1 MTDSP
6 EIDSSEP
13 GEAASREGVEARVA
27 VLRAEVEAE
36 TSRPQKAQLHHE
48 IGVLIERFL
57 ANDALAVKEYLTAY
71 NLDPS
76 FRPPLF
82 SLVRIFERR
91 RSFRN
96 LVRLHEAEQKSATN
110 EVDRA
115 SAVLDRAVLL
125 EDHLESAD
133 EATPL
138 WPEAVA
144 IDPTSGA
151 AALMLERAARRA
163 GDRATLVDVLARRVE
178 IVEDPTLKALLMV
191 ELARE
196 RAQDGDL
203 DAAFALI
210 REAAALPAARWR
222 SLDQMERLARRH
234 DRSLELIEALEGRA
248 VLAGAMARGEDQGQ
262 GSGAFSVQ
270 RFADEARAANE
281 AAALWFESSQLRLAQ
296 HADAAGA
303 VQALDQA
310 ITLRPDDVLLHQER
324 MLACELAGD
333 VAGAATEAR
342 YLIDHG
348 VSGRFAAALY
358 FNLAESAQAEGD
370 VERAAAELDRAL
382 AADPSSAAGAAL
394 LDDLLLDRGAHG
406 ARVARLEA
414 RAEEDEK
421 GRVESL
427 WRAAQ
432 IAAEQLRDFPR
443 ARALYQRAADAA
455 EHTARRAAVLRELYA
470 AALRHGDGEA
480 ARDTVRTLLAT
491 GSVDDEERAAL
502 ERDLY
507 ELLRSVTVD
516 PGAARAALDDALSD
530 PAAATWAADA
540 ARLHAARED
549 DLALLARAHRV
560 IADRA
565 PEEEVKAAHL
575 CAAARA
581 LARSGAE
588 DEAIRVLRSAIERSP
603 GHRYAV
609 ALLEEMLRARGEAE
623 EVVALLREAAAAQA
637 GARAAEMNLLLAG
650 AAAEATGDAKLAQKT
665 YEEAID
671 RDPTSIAPLLSL
683 RRLAEQTADSA
694 LLRDVLEK
702 LSELELSAGEPGRA
716 TFQLGEHYDLVAS
729 KPALAEAPLEAALRS
744 PVVGLSA
751 AAQLLLLP
759 SREIPASA
767 RIAAAARMG
776 DEAREATAPAIL
788 RVLAG
793 EGLGGGA
800 NGAAQRSE
808 EALAALAEVRP
819 SDRWAHWAL
828 IRLHG
833 ASGRT
838 AERALAWGALAEA
851 TDDAESE
858 SELML
863 HSLRARMVAEGAEAA
878 DDAFLIAQ
886 EIAATSPDTAA
897 AGVAL
902 DETLTGGD
910 DAESRAEALGARIAH
925 AGREAG
931 THVTAALGRALGASG
946 RSNEALATLRRV
958 VEEDATDLA
967 SWEAMRVAAREE
979 QAWEDVVRACDELAK
994 NVAGDLRAQ
1003 LLEEAASVLMDDLGR
1018 DDDATERLSQALAI
1032 DPSRG
1037 IAFGRLHDLL
1047 AEREDTRGLID
1058 LVGKRISLIDDSDE
1072 LVRLFYEHARLH
1084 RSEGNR
1090 AAALDALDNVLMLEG
1105 DHVGALALKVEIHV
1119 SLEQWQPAVD
1129 ALRSLAGADVPMAQ
1143 RRLAHIG
1150 AADFLEK
1157 HLDDS
1162 DAAIEELRKV
1172 VELGA
1177 ADAGVHARIADVAKR
1192 SGRSADAAAALLDA
1206 AAASSGA
1213 ARAGYER
1220 RAAEILRAEGR
1231 EDEAR
1236 SALRRALAESP
1247 DDLVSAEMLADLLV
1261 DPVERRDLSVAFETT
1276 VRESLAV
1283 DPTDEDALRK
1293 LRRAAAWRGET
1304 DLEYIVLGTLL
1315 ALGLALPDEEETFRA
1330 RHSRRT
1336 PRMTEGARLH
1346 QESIAHL
1353 RPAQARSSVAQV
1365 ARAAEETV
1373 AEMDRLEPAT
1383 YGVGRG
1389 ALVSPK
1395 SEHPVRDEIFAIA
1408 HAFGIDAGELYVGGN
1423 DASQIAAVPGKKGK
1437 PVFIVGDG
1445 VQAPLSEA
1453 RRFVVGQLAMAIH
1466 DGILPFVQRRPGE
1479 AASVLHAAAAAAEAP
1494 LPGGAARADVEELR
1508 RAIDR
1513 KMSRRAK
1520 RAIAEAAGAAAGSDV
1535 DAWAEAAASS
1545 ALRAGLLFAGD
1556 LGVALAAVLPAPFSA
1571 EDVKASRM
1579 ARDLVAFFISHE
1591 SLALRRE
1598 LGIAR

>member
-6 EIDSSEP
+6 ETNPSEP
-13 GEAASREGVEARVA
+13 GDAVSREGVEARVA
-27 VLRAEVEAE
+27 ILRAEVDAE
-36 TSRPQKAQLHHE
+36 TERPKKAQLHHE

-82 SLVRIFERR
+82 ALVRIFERR

-115 SAVLDRAVLL
+115 SAVVDRAVLL

-133 EATPL
+133 EASPL
-138 WPEAVA
+138 WAEAVA
-144 IDPTSGA
+144 VDPSSGA
-151 AALMLERAARRA
+151 AALMLERACRRS
-163 GDRATLVDVLARRVE
+163 GDRATLIDVLARRAEV
-178 IVEDPTLKALLMV
+178 VEDPTLKALLMV

-196 RAQDGDL
+196 RAHEGNI
-203 DAAFALI
+203 DAAFALM

-234 DRSLELIEALEGRA
+234 DRSLELIEAIEGRA
-248 VLAGAMARGEDQGQ
+248 VLAGATARGEDRGQ

-281 AAALWFESSQLRLAQ
+281 AAALWFESAQLRLSH
-296 HADAAGA
+296 HADAMGA

-310 ITLRPDDVLLHQER
+310 LSLRADDLLLHQER

-333 VAGAATEAR
+333 VAGAATEAA
-342 YLIDHG
+342 YLIERG
-348 VSGRFAAALY
+348 VSGRFAAALH

-370 VERAAAELDRAL
+370 AERAAAELDRAL
-382 AADPSSAAGAAL
+382 AADPGSAAGAAL
-394 LDDLLLDRGAHG
+394 LDDLLLDRGAHD
-406 ARVARLEA
+406 ARVTRLEA
-414 RAEEDEK
+414 RAEEDAA

-432 IAAEQLRDFPR
+432 IAAEQLRDFTR
-443 ARALYQRAADAA
+443 ARALYQRAADGA
-455 EHTARRAAVLRELYA
+455 EHPSRKAAVLRELYA

-480 ARDTVRTLLAT
+480 ARDAVRALIAT
-491 GSVDDEERAAL
+491 GAVDDEERAAL
-502 ERDLY
+502 KRDLY
-507 ELLRSVTVD
+507 ELLRSVTED
-516 PGAARAALDDALSD
+516 PDAARAALEDALAD
-530 PAAATWAADA
+530 PAAASWAADA
-540 ARLHAARED
+540 ARLYAAREG
-549 DLALLARAHRV
+549 DLPLLARAHQV

-565 PEEEVKAAHL
+565 PEGEVKAAHL

-588 DEAIRVLRSAIERSP
+588 DEAIRVLRSALERSP

-650 AAAEATGDAKLAQKT
+650 AAAEASGDAKLARQT
-665 YEEAID
+665 YEEAAD
-671 RDPTSIAPLLSL
+671 RDPSSIAPLLAL
-683 RRLAEQTADSA
+683 RRLAEQTDDSA

-702 LSELELSAGEPGRA
+702 LSEIELSAGDPGRA
-716 TFQLGEHYDLVAS
+716 TFELGEHYDLVAG
-729 KPALAEAPLEAALRS
+729 KPELAESPLEASLPS
-744 PVVGLSA
+744 PIAGLSA
-751 AAQLLLLP
+751 AVELLLLP
-759 SREIPASA
+759 TRNIPVSA
-767 RIAAAARMG
+767 RIAAAARLG
-776 DEAREATAPAIL
+776 EEARDATAPAIL
-788 RVLAG
+788 RLLAG
-793 EGLGGGA
+793 EGLGTGA
-800 NGAAQRSE
+800 NGATEQCER
-808 EALAALAEVRP
+808 ALGALAEVRP
-819 SDRWAHWAL
+819 NDRWAHWAQ
-828 IRLHG
+828 IRSHG
-833 ASGRT
+833 ENGR
-838 AERALAWGALAEA
+838 ARERALAWGGLAEA

-858 SELML
+858 AELML
-863 HSLRARMVAEGAEAA
+863 HALRARMVAEGAEAA

-886 EIAATSPDTAA
+886 EIAATWPDTAA

-902 DETLTGGD
+902 DETLSGGD
-910 DAESRAEALGARIAH
+910 DPDSRAEALGARIAH

-946 RSNEALATLRRV
+946 RSDEALATLRRV
-958 VEEDATDLA
+958 VEEDASDLS
-967 SWEAMRVAAREE
+967 SWDALRVAAREE

-994 NVAGDLRAQ
+994 NAEGDHRAQ
-1003 LLEEAASVLMDDLGR
+1003 LLEEAAGVLMDDLGR
-1018 DDDATERLSQALAI
+1018 DDEARKRLSGALEI
-1032 DPSRG
+1032 DPSRP

-1084 RSEGNR
+1084 RSEGDR
-1090 AAALDALDNVLMLEG
+1090 EAALGALDNVLMLEG

-1119 SLEQWQPAVD
+1119 SLEQWQPAVE
-1129 ALRSLAGADVPMAQ
+1129 ALRSLAVADVPPAQ

-1157 HLDDS
+1157 RLDDS
-1162 DAAIEELRKV
+1162 EGALEELRKV
-1172 VELGA
+1172 VTLGL
-1177 ADAGVHARIADVAKR
+1177 ADAGLFARIADVAKR
-1192 SGRSADAAAALLDA
+1192 AGRDAEAAEALLEA
-1206 AAASSGA
+1206 GAASSGST
-1213 ARAGYER
+1213 RAGFER
-1220 RAAEILRAEGR
+1220 RAAELLHAQGR
-1231 EDEAR
+1231 EDDAR
-1236 SALRRALAESP
+1236 AALRRAIAESP
-1247 DDLVSAEMLADLLV
+1247 DDLATAEMLADLLV
-1261 DPVERRDLSVAFETT
+1261 DPVERRDFSVAFETT
-1276 VRESLAV
+1276 IRETLAS

-1293 LRRAAAWRGET
+1293 LRRAAVWRGET
-1304 DLEYIVLGTLL
+1304 DLEYVVLCTLV
-1315 ALGLALPDEEETFRA
+1315 ALGLALPEEEEAFAT
-1330 RHSRRT
+1330 RHARRT
-1336 PRMTEGARLH
+1336 PRMTDGVRFHEG
-1346 QESIAHL
+1346 SIGRL
-1353 RPAQARSSVAQV
+1353 RPPQAGSPVAQL

-1395 SEHPVRDEIFAIA
+1395 ADSAVRDAVFAIA
-1408 HAFGIDAGELYVGGN
+1408 HAFGLEPGELYVGGN

-1437 PVFIVGDG
+1437 PAFIVGDG
-1445 VQAPLSEA
+1445 VSAPLTDS

-1466 DGILPFVQRRPGE
+1466 EGCLPFVQRRPEE
-1479 AASVLHAAAAAAEAP
+1479 AASVLHAAAAAAESP

-1508 RAIDR
+1508 RAIER
-1513 KMSRRAK
+1513 KMSRKAR
-1520 RAIAEAAGAAAGSDV
+1520 RAIAEAAAGVGNADV
-1535 DAWAEAAASS
+1535 DAWAAAAASS
-1545 ALRAGLLFAGD
+1545 TLRAGLLLAGD
-1556 LGVALAAVLPAPFSA
+1556 LRVALAAVLPAPISL
-1571 EDVKASRM
+1571 ESVGASKM

-1598 LGIAR
+1598 LGISR